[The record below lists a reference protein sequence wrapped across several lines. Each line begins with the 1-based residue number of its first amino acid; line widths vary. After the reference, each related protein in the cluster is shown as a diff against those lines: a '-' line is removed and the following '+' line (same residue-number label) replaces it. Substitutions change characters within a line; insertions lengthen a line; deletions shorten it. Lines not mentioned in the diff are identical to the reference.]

1 MFGIFDVASGSAVSL
16 KGPKSRACVAV
27 QRGKD
32 SSGLQVPRIAGYR
45 LIRSDSSITRLL
57 EKVDLG
63 TPGHVI
69 DNGMVVNDAEIWSTS
84 GGEPHQSVDSEVIP
98 AIAAIVLEEGGAV
111 EDTAGR
117 VFELCEGPVAV
128 ALVIPSL
135 GELSVCSN
143 SRQEALALV
152 YDWHLPSY
160 PNINANLDSPREMC
174 SPISNGDP
182 HDLLAAD
189 RWFTH
194 A

>member
-1 MFGIFDVASGSAVSL
+1 
-16 KGPKSRACVAV
+16 
-27 QRGKD
+27 
-32 SSGLQVPRIAGYR
+32 

-63 TPGHVI
+63 TPSLVI
-69 DNGMVVNDAEIWSTS
+69 DNGIVVNDAEIWSTS
-84 GGEPHQSVDSEVIP
+84 GSEPHQSVDSEVV
-98 AIAAIVLEEGGAV
+98 AAVAGVVLEEGGAV

-135 GELSVCSN
+135 GELSICSN

-152 YDWHLPSY
+152 NGEHLPSS
-160 PNINANLDSPREMC
+160 PNINTNLDSPRAMC
-174 SPISNGDP
+174 SPIPNGDP
-182 HDLLAAD
+182 QDLLASD

>member
-1 MFGIFDVASGSAVSL
+1 MCGTFDVASGAAVSL
-16 KGPKSRACVAV
+16 KGPKSRACVAE

-69 DNGMVVNDAEIWSTS
+69 DNGIVVNDAEIWSTN
-84 GGEPHQSVDSEVIP
+84 GREPHQSVDSE
-98 AIAAIVLEEGGAV
+98 
-111 EDTAGR
+111 
-117 VFELCEGPVAV
+117 
-128 ALVIPSL
+128 VIPSL

-143 SRQEALALV
+143 SRQEALALMN
-152 YDWHLPSY
+152 DEPLPRC
-160 PNINANLDSPREMC
+160 PNLDAPAMC

-189 RWFTH
+189 RWFTD

>member
-1 MFGIFDVASGSAVSL
+1 MCGIFDVASDSAVSL
-16 KGPKSRACVAV
+16 KGPKSRQCMAG

-32 SSGLQVPRIAGYR
+32 SRDFQVPRIDGHR

-57 EKVDLG
+57 EKVDIG
-63 TPGHVI
+63 APGHVI
-69 DNGMVVNDAEIWSTS
+69 DNGIVVNDAEIWSTS
-84 GGEPHQSVDSEVIP
+84 GREPHQSVDSE
-98 AIAAIVLEEGGAV
+98 
-111 EDTAGR
+111 
-117 VFELCEGPVAV
+117 
-128 ALVIPSL
+128 VIPSL

-143 SRQEALALV
+143 SRQEALALMN
-152 YDWHLPSY
+152 DEHLPRC
-160 PNINANLDSPREMC
+160 PNLDAPAMC

>member
-1 MFGIFDVASGSAVSL
+1 MNGTFDVASGAAVSL
-16 KGPKSRACVAV
+16 KGPKSRACMAQ
-27 QRGKD
+27 QRGMD
-32 SSGLQVPRIAGYR
+32 SSGRRVPRIDGYC
-45 LIRSDSSITRLL
+45 LIRSDSSITRLQ
-57 EKVDLG
+57 ETVDPG

-69 DNGMVVNDAEIWSTS
+69 DNGIVVNDAEIWSTS

-98 AIAAIVLEEGGAV
+98 
-111 EDTAGR
+111 
-117 VFELCEGPVAV
+117 
-128 ALVIPSL
+128 SL

-152 YDWHLPSY
+152 NDGHLPSY
-160 PNINANLDSPREMC
+160 PNINANLDSPRAMC

-182 HDLLAAD
+182 HDLLAVD

>member
-1 MFGIFDVASGSAVSL
+1 MCGTLDVASGAAVSL
-16 KGPKSRACVAV
+16 KGPKSRACVAE
-27 QRGKD
+27 QPGID
-32 SSGLQVPRIAGYR
+32 SGGRRVPRIAGYR
-45 LIRSDSSITRLL
+45 LIRSDSLITRLL

-63 TPGHVI
+63 TRGHVI
-69 DNGMVVNDAEIWSTS
+69 DNGIVVNDAEIWSTS
-84 GGEPHQSVDSEVIP
+84 GGEPHQSVDSEVIA
-98 AIAAIVLEEGGAV
+98 AIAAIVLEDGGAV

-143 SRQEALALV
+143 SRQEALALMN
-152 YDWHLPSY
+152 DEHLPSY
-160 PNINANLDSPREMC
+160 PNTNANLDSPRAMC
-174 SPISNGDP
+174 SPISNGGP

>member
-1 MFGIFDVASGSAVSL
+1 MCGIFDVASGSAVSL
-16 KGPKSRACVAV
+16 KGPKSRACVAE

-32 SSGLQVPRIAGYR
+32 SSGRQVPRIAGYR
-45 LIRSDSSITRLL
+45 LIRSDSSITRLQ
-57 EKVDLG
+57 EKVDPG

-69 DNGMVVNDAEIWSTS
+69 DNGIVVNDAEIWSTS
-84 GGEPHQSVDSEVIP
+84 GGEPHQSVDSEVI
-98 AIAAIVLEEGGAV
+98 
-111 EDTAGR
+111 R
-117 VFELCEGPVAV
+117 SF
-128 ALVIPSL
+128 

-152 YDWHLPSY
+152 NDGHLPRC
-160 PNINANLDSPREMC
+160 PNLDAPAMC

-189 RWFTH
+189 RWFTR

>member
-1 MFGIFDVASGSAVSL
+1 MYGTFDVASGAAVSL
-16 KGPKSRACVAV
+16 KGPKSRACVAE
-27 QRGKD
+27 QRGMD
-32 SSGLQVPRIAGYR
+32 SSGRQVPRMDGYR
-45 LIRSDSSITRLL
+45 LIRSDSLITRLL

-63 TPGHVI
+63 TRGHVI
-69 DNGMVVNDAEIWSTS
+69 DNGIVVNDAEIWSTS

-98 AIAAIVLEEGGAV
+98 
-111 EDTAGR
+111 
-117 VFELCEGPVAV
+117 
-128 ALVIPSL
+128 SL

-152 YDWHLPSY
+152 NDGHLPRC
-160 PNINANLDSPREMC
+160 PNINANLDSPRAMC

>member
-1 MFGIFDVASGSAVSL
+1 MCGIFDVASGSAVSL
-16 KGPKSRACVAV
+16 TGPKSRACLAE
-27 QRGKD
+27 QRGMD
-32 SSGLQVPRIAGYR
+32 SSGRQLPRIDGYR
-45 LIRSDSSITRLL
+45 LIRSDSSISRLQ
-57 EKVDLG
+57 ETVDPG

-69 DNGMVVNDAEIWSTS
+69 DNGIVVNDAEIWSTS
-84 GGEPHQSVDSEVIP
+84 GREPHQSVDSEVI
-98 AIAAIVLEEGGAV
+98 AVFAAVVLEEGGAV

-152 YDWHLPSY
+152 NDGHLPRC
-160 PNINANLDSPREMC
+160 PNINANLDSPRAMC